1 MRDFWLTCG
10 HHLIDR
16 DAGGGLL
23 VTDKFLRV
31 YLARPELLPPS
42 DACGAEQKLY
52 AALRAAPPPPPRGL
66 TTAEISP
73 LPGGDARGNWEVVIR
88 FPDRLFG
95 QRTRG
100 VAFLVFIRPRVGKAP
115 PPLP

>member
-1 MRDFWLTCG
+1 MRDSWPTCR

-52 AALRAAPPPPPRGL
+52 AALRAAPPPPPG
-66 TTAEISP
+66 S
-73 LPGGDARGNWEVVIR
+73 
-88 FPDRLFG
+88 
-95 QRTRG
+95 
-100 VAFLVFIRPRVGKAP
+100 P
-115 PPLP
+115 PPRGFRVTRCCGPRDCGIARSVLPPPSSAKLHCPLRLCL

>member
-1 MRDFWLTCG
+1 MRDFWLSCG

-52 AALRAAPPPPPRGL
+52 AALRAAPPPAG
-66 TTAEISP
+66 ASP
-73 LPGGDARGNWEVVIR
+73 AQRFRRYAMMMPERIGN
-88 FPDRLFG
+88 
-95 QRTRG
+95 
-100 VAFLVFIRPRVGKAP
+100 
-115 PPLP
+115 

>member
-52 AALRAAPPPPPRGL
+52 AALRAAPPAR
-66 TTAEISP
+66 ASP
-73 LPGGDARGNWEVVIR
+73 AQRFRRYAMMMPERIGN
-88 FPDRLFG
+88 
-95 QRTRG
+95 
-100 VAFLVFIRPRVGKAP
+100 
-115 PPLP
+115 

>member
-1 MRDFWLTCG
+1 MRDFWLSCG

-52 AALRAAPPPPPRGL
+52 AALRAAPPPPGHHQRRDF
-66 TTAEISP
+66 
-73 LPGGDARGNWEVVIR
+73 GD
-88 FPDRLFG
+88 
-95 QRTRG
+95 TR
-100 VAFLVFIRPRVGKAP
+100 
-115 PPLP
+115 